1 MLKKKTT
8 AENVIVLFDGVCNM
22 CVESVQFIIN
32 RDKKDI
38 FRFASIQSVIGKKL
52 IKQHSIDVKK
62 NDSIIVIK
70 DQSIKYRSSAVL
82 FILCYLQTI
91 WKIFLV
97 AYVVPY
103 PIRDFFYKI
112 IARKRYSLFGKKNKC
127 MIPDSS
133 ISAKF
138 LSL

>member
-1 MLKKKTT
+1 MKKVNT
-8 AENVIVLFDGVCNM
+8 ENVVNLFDGVCNM
-22 CVESVQFIIN
+22 CVRSVQFIIN

-38 FRFASIQSVIGKKL
+38 FRFASIQSGIGQEL
-52 IKQHSIDVKK
+52 IKKHSIDIKK

-70 DQSIKYRSSAVL
+70 DKSIKYRSSAVL
-82 FILCYLQTI
+82 YILYYLQTI
-91 WKIFLV
+91 WKLFLV
-97 AYVVPY
+97 FYVIPY

-112 IARKRYSLFGKKNKC
+112 IARKRYFLFGKKNKC

-133 ISAKF
+133 ISSKF

>member
-1 MLKKKTT
+1 MKKTNT
-8 AENVIVLFDGVCNM
+8 ENAIVLFDGVCNM
-22 CVESVQFIIN
+22 CVYSVQFIIN
-32 RDKKDI
+32 RDKKDV
-38 FRFASIQSVIGKKL
+38 FRFASIQSSIGQDL
-52 IKQHSIDVKK
+52 IQKYSIDVKK

-70 DQSIKYRSSAVL
+70 DQSVKYRSSAVL
-82 FILCYLQTI
+82 YILCYLQTI
-91 WKIFLV
+91 WKILLV
-97 AYVVPY
+97 SYIIPN

-133 ISAKF
+133 MSSKF